1 MNEDHFV
8 VQNGQMYQMKN
19 KEKTQLKDKYVL
31 QNGSILY
38 PDGNLQIRDGKRLQ
52 LRDGECMDMQGNRY
66 DSQDRFRDRMEKR
79 NMDRMERD
87 KIRENNTQENRNPKQ
102 K

>member
-1 MNEDHFV
+1 MSEDHFV
-8 VQNGQMYQMKN
+8 VQKGQMYQMKN

-66 DSQDRFRDRMEKR
+66 DSQDSFRDRMEITLPQFLQ
-79 NMDRMERD
+79 DL
-87 KIRENNTQENRNPKQ
+87 ENRNPKQ